1 MKNNLRKNRIL
12 LTIWFLL
19 IILFSFW
26 HIKEIISG
34 FHLAG
39 LFILETVLDFES
51 FKLELDVHSLD
62 FLFAVLVTALVCLM
76 SVLGLFY
83 LYFQKIRLLF
93 LRKFFNRCE
102 RLSFQ
107 VLLGSVLIVSL
118 LLTAINSPII
128 SPQDPNFYK
137 DIIVTKLLPPFS
149 KVQYM
154 EKTSEDNSAIELT
167 SIQNLKKNVLHKI
180 QDDSKLFITSYEI
193 SGDKFIYKQGFRE
206 YAEPLINFK
215 TDKKGLMVQE
225 KIFYLGSDDF
235 GRDVFSRLIYST
247 RMSLMIGLLSVLVSL
262 LLGGLI
268 GYSAGFYGGVL
279 DTILMRIVDFFFSVP
294 ILFLIVF
301 LIAMFGNSLFLLVF
315 ALGLGGWMSIAWLA
329 RAETISCKKK
339 EYIESL
345 KLIGQNDLKIL
356 TKHILPN
363 TISPIVVALVLQFGN
378 VIMAESA
385 LSFLGLGVQPPTPT
399 WGSIIKSGYDFIST
413 AWWLTTFGGL
423 AIVISVLSFNL
434 IAEGMANRFTH
445 TNR

>member
-12 LTIWFLL
+12 LRSFFSL
-19 IILFSFW
+19 IILFSIW
-26 HIKEIISG
+26 NIAELISG
-34 FHLAG
+34 FHLVG
-39 LFILETVLDFES
+39 LFILELFSDFGS
-51 FKLELDVHSLD
+51 FKRELDVHTLD
-62 FLFAVLVTALVCLM
+62 FLFAVVVTSIFLMM
-76 SVLGLFY
+76 SVLGL
-83 LYFQKIRLLF
+83 LYFYVPGTRVPILW
-93 LRKFFNRCE
+93 KFFNWSE

-107 VLLGSVLIVSL
+107 ILLGSFLIAAL
-118 LLTAINSPII
+118 IFTAINSPII
-128 SPQDPNFYK
+128 STHEPNYYK
-137 DIIVTKLLPPFS
+137 DIIVTKLLPPGS
-149 KVQYM
+149 KIHYV
-154 EKTSEDNSAIELT
+154 ERTIENNSANKLT
-167 SIQNLKKNVLHKI
+167 SIQNLKKNVMHQI
-180 QDDSKLFITSYEI
+180 QDESKLFITSFNI
-193 SGDKFIYKQGFRE
+193 SGDQLIYLQGFRK
-206 YAEPLINFK
+206 YTEPISHFKIDGTGLIIN
-215 TDKKGLMVQE
+215 E

-301 LIAMFGNSLFLLVF
+301 LIAMFGNSLFLLIL
-315 ALGLGGWMSIAWLA
+315 ALGLGGWMSIARLA

-339 EYIESL
+339 EFIESL
-345 KLIGQNDLKIL
+345 KLTGQTNYKIL

-363 TISPIVVALVLQFGN
+363 TISPLIVALVLQFGN

-399 WGSIIKSGYDFIST
+399 WGSIIKSGYDFISS

-434 IAEGMANRFTH
+434 LAEGMISRLNPTKH
-445 TNR
+445 